1 MIYNDNLRAIKD
13 LDENKKR
20 LKTDAEKETAA
31 GKQKMQIEEQK
42 RKQLKVSDKKRE
54 IDELTMGLA
63 SKETLLRRA
72 VSELDM
78 LRSEKQREERKL
90 KELEQKSASAK
101 PANDAKLAEETT
113 KLKNIDQ
120 ETGFLKQDLDREKKQ
135 AKQRLSAKESDSQDE
150 KRKIDD
156 IRIRIMSKTSEL
168 RRLEQEIS
176 LLKQEEQRHEQLLR
190 NLESQINPQDQEI
203 SKKEAELAKKLR
215 EEERLKKD
223 LGVLEREKNMK
234 QRVTSDVGIRSEK
247 SSLEMIERRIL
258 AVGGDI
264 QKANR
269 EIAGLKTDLQR
280 KTGEL
285 RALMA

>member
-1 MIYNDNLRAIKD
+1 MLYNDNPRTIKD
-13 LDENKKR
+13 LDENKKG
-20 LKTDAEKETAA
+20 LKIDAERETAA
-31 GKQKMQIEEQK
+31 GKKKMQIEEQR

-54 IDELTMGLA
+54 IDELARGLA
-63 SKETLLRRA
+63 SKETFLRRA

-78 LRSEKQREERKL
+78 LRSEKQREERKI
-90 KELEQKSASAK
+90 KELEQKSAAQK
-101 PANDAKLAEETT
+101 PANDARLAEETA

-135 AKQRLSAKESDSQDE
+135 AKQHLSAREEDSQDK
-150 KRKIDD
+150 KREIDD
-156 IRIRIMSKTSEL
+156 IRIRIMSKMSEL

-190 NLESQINPQDQEI
+190 NLESQVNPQDQEI
-203 SKKEAELAKKLR
+203 SKKEAELAKKLK

-223 LGVLEREKNMK
+223 LGVLEREKNMRQK
-234 QRVTSDVGIRSEK
+234 ATSDTGIRSEK
-247 SSLEMIERRIL
+247 SSLETIERRIL

-264 QKANR
+264 QKANS
-269 EIAGLKTDLQR
+269 EIAGLKTDLQ
-280 KTGEL
+280 KKNGEL

>member
-1 MIYNDNLRAIKD
+1 MLYNDNPRTIKD
-13 LDENKKR
+13 FDENKKR
-20 LKTDAEKETAA
+20 LKYDAERETVA
-31 GKQKMQIEEQK
+31 GKQKMQIDEQR

-54 IDELTMGLA
+54 IDELNRGLA
-63 SKETLLRRA
+63 SKETFLRRA

-78 LRSEKQREERKL
+78 LKLEKQREERKL
-90 KELEQKSASAK
+90 KELEQKSAAQK
-101 PANDAKLAEETT
+101 PANDARLVEETA

-120 ETGFLKQDLDREKKQ
+120 EASFLKQDLYREKKQ
-135 AKQRLSAKESDSQDE
+135 AEQRLSVKESDQQDE

-156 IRIRIMSKTSEL
+156 IRIRIMSKASEL

-203 SKKEAELAKKLR
+203 SKKEGELAKKIY

-223 LGVLEREKNMK
+223 LGVLEREKKMR
-234 QRVTSDVGIRSEK
+234 QRTNSDVGARSEK
-247 SSLEMIERRIL
+247 FSLEIIQRRIL
-258 AVGGDI
+258 AVGDDI
-264 QKANR
+264 AKANR
-269 EIAGLKTDLQR
+269 EIAGLKTDLQK

>member
-1 MIYNDNLRAIKD
+1 MLYNDNPRTIKD
-13 LDENKKR
+13 FDENKKR
-20 LKTDAEKETAA
+20 LKKDAERETAA

-54 IDELTMGLA
+54 IDELTRNLA
-63 SKETLLRRA
+63 SRETALRRA

-78 LRSEKQREERKL
+78 LKLEKQREGRKL
-90 KELEQKSASAK
+90 KELEQKSTAQK
-101 PANDAKLAEETT
+101 PANEARLVEETA
-113 KLKNIDQ
+113 KLKNLDQ
-120 ETGFLKQDLDREKKQ
+120 ETGFLKQDLYREKKQ
-135 AKQRLSAKESDSQDE
+135 AEQRLSVKESDRQDE

-190 NLESQINPQDQEI
+190 NLESQVNPQDQEI
-203 SKKEAELAKKLR
+203 SKKEAELAKKLH
-215 EEERLKKD
+215 EEEKLKKD
-223 LGVLEREKNMK
+223 LGVLESEKKMR
-234 QRVTSDVGIRSEK
+234 QRVNADTGIRSEK

-258 AVGGDI
+258 AVGNDI

-269 EIAGLKTDLQR
+269 EISSLKTDLQK

>member
-1 MIYNDNLRAIKD
+1 MLYNDNPRTIKD
-13 LDENKKR
+13 FDENKKR
-20 LKTDAEKETAA
+20 LKKDAERETVA
-31 GKQKMQIEEQK
+31 GKQKMQIEEQR
-42 RKQLKVSDKKRE
+42 RKQLKVTDKKRE
-54 IDELTMGLA
+54 IDELSRGLA
-63 SKETLLRRA
+63 SKETFLRRF

-90 KELEQKSASAK
+90 KELEQKSSAQK
-101 PANDAKLAEETT
+101 PANDARLVEETA

-120 ETGFLKQDLDREKKQ
+120 ETGFLKQDLYKEKKQ
-135 AKQRLSAKESDSQDE
+135 AEQRLSARASDQQDE

-156 IRIRIMSKTSEL
+156 IRIRIMSKTSDL

-190 NLESQINPQDQEI
+190 NLESQMNPQDQEI
-203 SKKEAELAKKLR
+203 SKKEAELAKKLH
-215 EEERLKKD
+215 EEDRLKKD
-223 LGVLEREKNMK
+223 LDVLEREKKMR
-234 QRVTSDVGIRSEK
+234 QRVNSDVGVRSEK

-269 EIAGLKTDLQR
+269 EITGLKTDLQK

>member
-1 MIYNDNLRAIKD
+1 MLYNDNPRTIKD

-20 LKTDAEKETAA
+20 LKAEAERETLA
-31 GKQKMQIEEQK
+31 GKRKMQIEEQR

-54 IDELTMGLA
+54 IDELTRGLS
-63 SKETLLRRA
+63 SKETFLRRA

-78 LRSEKQREERKL
+78 LRSEKQREERKI
-90 KELEQKSASAK
+90 KELEQKSAVQK
-101 PANDAKLAEETT
+101 PANDGKFIEETA

-120 ETGFLKQDLDREKKQ
+120 ETGFLKQDLYREKKQ
-135 AKQRLSAKESDSQDE
+135 AEQRLSVKESDRQDE

-156 IRIRIMSKTSEL
+156 IRIRIMSKTSEM

-190 NLESQINPQDQEI
+190 NLESQVNPQDQEI
-203 SKKEAELAKKLR
+203 SKKEAELAKKLK
-215 EEERLKKD
+215 EEERMKKD
-223 LGVLEREKNMK
+223 LGVLEREKNMRQK
-234 QRVTSDVGIRSEK
+234 ATSDTGIKSEK
-247 SSLEMIERRIL
+247 STLEMIQRRIL

-264 QKANR
+264 QKANS

-280 KTGEL
+280 SESTS
-285 RALMA
+285 

>member
-1 MIYNDNLRAIKD
+1 MLYNDNPRTIKD

-20 LKTDAEKETAA
+20 LKTEAEIETVA
-31 GKQKMQIEEQK
+31 GKRKMQIEEQK
-42 RKQLKVSDKKRE
+42 RKQLKISDKKRE
-54 IDELTMGLA
+54 IDELTRGLG
-63 SKETLLRRA
+63 SKETFLRRA

-78 LRSEKQREERKL
+78 LRSEKQREERKI
-90 KELEQKSASAK
+90 KELEQKSTAQK
-101 PANDAKLAEETT
+101 PVNDARFVEETA

-135 AKQRLSAKESDSQDE
+135 AKQRLSAREADSQDE

-156 IRIRIMSKTSEL
+156 IRIRIMSKMSEM

-190 NLESQINPQDQEI
+190 NLESQTNPQDQEI
-203 SKKEAELAKKLR
+203 SKKEAELAKKLN

-223 LGVLEREKNMK
+223 LGVLEREKNM
-234 QRVTSDVGIRSEK
+234 RRSVNSDVGIKSEK
-247 SSLEMIERRIL
+247 SSLETIERRIL

-264 QKANR
+264 QKANS
-269 EIAGLKTDLQR
+269 EIAGLKTDLQ
-280 KTGEL
+280 KKNGEL
-285 RALMA
+285 RALLA

>member
-1 MIYNDNLRAIKD
+1 MRK
-13 LDENKKR
+13 
-20 LKTDAEKETAA
+20 DAERETVA
-31 GKQKMQIEEQK
+31 GKQKMQIEEQR

-54 IDELTMGLA
+54 IDELTRGLA
-63 SKETLLRRA
+63 SKETVLRRA

-90 KELEQKSASAK
+90 KELEQKSAAQK
-101 PANDAKLAEETT
+101 PANDARLAEETA

-120 ETGFLKQDLDREKKQ
+120 ETGFLKQDLYKEKKQ
-135 AKQRLSAKESDSQDE
+135 AEQRLSARASDQQDE

-156 IRIRIMSKTSEL
+156 IRIRIMSKTSDL

-190 NLESQINPQDQEI
+190 NLESQMNPQDQEI
-203 SKKEAELAKKLR
+203 SKKEAELAKKLH
-215 EEERLKKD
+215 EEDRLKKD
-223 LGVLEREKNMK
+223 LGVLEREKKMRQKVN
-234 QRVTSDVGIRSEK
+234 SDVGVRSEK

-269 EIAGLKTDLQR
+269 EIAGLKTDLQ
-280 KTGEL
+280 KKSGEL

>member
-1 MIYNDNLRAIKD
+1 MIYNDNPRTIKD

-20 LKTDAEKETAA
+20 LKTDAERETAA
-31 GKQKMQIEEQK
+31 GKQKMQTEEQK

-54 IDELTMGLA
+54 IDELTRGLA

-90 KELEQKSASAK
+90 KELEQKSAIQK
-101 PANDAKLAEETT
+101 PANDAKLVEETA

-135 AKQRLSAKESDSQDE
+135 SKQRLSLKESDSQDE

-156 IRIRIMSKTSEL
+156 IRIRIMSKMSEL

-203 SKKEAELAKKLR
+203 SKKEADLAKKLR

-264 QKANR
+264 QKTNR
-269 EIAGLKTDLQR
+269 EIAGLKTDLQK

>member
-1 MIYNDNLRAIKD
+1 MLYNDNPRTIKD
-13 LDENKKR
+13 FDENKKR

-90 KELEQKSASAK
+90 KELEQKSAIQK
-101 PANDAKLAEETT
+101 PANDAKLVEETA

-135 AKQRLSAKESDSQDE
+135 SKQRLSLKESDSQDE

-156 IRIRIMSKTSEL
+156 IRIRIMSKMSEL

-203 SKKEAELAKKLR
+203 SKKEADLAKKLR

-264 QKANR
+264 QKTNR
-269 EIAGLKTDLQR
+269 EIAGLKTDLQK

>member
-1 MIYNDNLRAIKD
+1 MLYNDNPRTIKD

-20 LKTDAEKETAA
+20 LKTDAERETAA
-31 GKQKMQIEEQK
+31 GKKKMQIEEQR
-42 RKQLKVSDKKRE
+42 RKQLKITDKKRE
-54 IDELTMGLA
+54 IDELARGLA
-63 SKETLLRRA
+63 SKETFLRRA

-78 LRSEKQREERKL
+78 LRSEKQREERKI
-90 KELEQKSASAK
+90 KELEQKSTAQK
-101 PANDAKLAEETT
+101 PANDGKLAEETA

-135 AKQRLSAKESDSQDE
+135 AKQRLSAKEADSHDE

-156 IRIRIMSKTSEL
+156 IRIRIMSKMSEM

-190 NLESQINPQDQEI
+190 NLESQTNPQDQEI
-203 SKKEAELAKKLR
+203 SKKEAELAKKLN

-223 LGVLEREKNMK
+223 LGILEGEKNM
-234 QRVTSDVGIRSEK
+234 RRRTNSDVGIKSEK
-247 SSLEMIERRIL
+247 SALEIIQRRII
-258 AVGGDI
+258 AVNGDI
-264 QKANR
+264 QKANN
-269 EIAGLKTDLQR
+269 EIAGLKTDLQ
-280 KTGEL
+280 KKNGEL